1 MRSLT
6 FFSPALLLCCVS
18 FTASNMSL
26 LLPHICF
33 GLHFIK
39 NPSLLTF
46 FSFLPF
52 FPFISGSTRVCVDL
66 SVRLRSDC
74 SADWHSSAVHLWDH
88 LCILPHR
95 SVWVAHTNTQRSPHH
110 HSPWTSSGENY
121 LYTRTHR
128 YTHTPERAVS
138 DIICAEWVVLIGQST
153 GADPDSGEWTELKL
167 GFDCRTR
174 ASL

>member
-1 MRSLT
+1 MWALQPAICHFYSLT
-6 FFSPALLLCCVS
+6 SALAFISLKIPLCSHFSLFFL
-18 FTASNMSL
+18 
-26 LLPHICF
+26 
-33 GLHFIK
+33 
-39 NPSLLTF
+39 
-46 FSFLPF
+46 F
-52 FPFISGSTRVCVDL
+52 FPLSLTTGSTRVCVDL